1 MAQNEKSVCCT
12 GTPAMI
18 PTFGCTFL
26 VTQFIRVPCR
36 REHVEAIGYRHL
48 EAGWAAYPVEELSH
62 NLFCFRLALLKIY
75 MIIFFEV
82 LSLLC
87 SFAFQIF

>member
-1 MAQNEKSVCCT
+1 
-12 GTPAMI
+12 MI

-75 MIIFFEV
+75 MIIFLGCLVCFVPLLFRSFE
-82 LSLLC
+82 
-87 SFAFQIF
+87 